1 MNGSD
6 RNENTLDQLLA
17 NLRIYLAPFL
27 AVIKMTTGVV
37 IGESRPTS
45 VTAQTA
51 RPLSVGE
58 YVVIDSQDGKIL
70 GLVERSFVQS
80 AALTDIHNFDEAL
93 ESKEIADI
101 NSRDKSYTA
110 KITILGYLS
119 ELQKS
124 HIVLPAIP
132 PIPGTAV
139 RDATKDD
146 LGTIFAPQK
155 DEWTTVGSLLRN
167 PQIETKINLNK
178 IVSRHLAILAM
189 TGMGKSNLVSLL
201 AKQIGNLDGTVII
214 FDYHNDYSD
223 LHIRGINIIDAKIN
237 PRYLDANT
245 LGDVLEIRENADVQQ
260 RILRLA
266 FTADVKEA
274 KDFWDVLDHNVAMI
288 GANPER
294 KEDRHSADR
303 VQDKIDDA
311 RHRFA
316 DVLDPDIMDPLGLI
330 KEGRVNILNVS
341 ELSEKQANVA
351 LAYYLQEILND
362 RKAALLARNEKSK
375 RVKRHRFDSP
385 IFVIIEEAHA
395 FIPKGEDTH
404 TKYWA
409 AKIAREGRKFGLGL
423 GIVSQRPRNIDPN
436 VLSQMGSLAVM
447 KIVQEDDQHQISS
460 AAEAISKDLVTQLS
474 SLNVGDA
481 VLVGQWVNL
490 PAIVHIEEVKDKTIG
505 SDKNAV
511 SEWRKAKKAE
521 KIAAEPSQGLIQKD
535 LLLD

>member
-1 MNGSD
+1 
-6 RNENTLDQLLA
+6 
-17 NLRIYLAPFL
+17 
-27 AVIKMTTGVV
+27 MTIGVV

-45 VTAQTA
+45 VTAQTS

-58 YVVIDSQDGKIL
+58 YVIVDSEDGKLL

-80 AALTDIHNFDEAL
+80 AALTDIHNFDEAV

-124 HIVLPAIP
+124 KVVLPAIP
-132 PIPGTAV
+132 PIPGMSV
-139 RDATKDD
+139 VDATKND
-146 LGTIFAPQK
+146 LGIIFAPQK
-155 DEWTTVGSLLRN
+155 DEWAKVGSLLRN
-167 PQIETKINLNK
+167 PQIETKVNLNK
-178 IVSRHLAILAM
+178 VVSRHLGILAM

-201 AKQIGNLDGTVII
+201 ARQIATLDGTLII

-223 LHIRGINIIDAKIN
+223 LHISGINIIDAKIN
-237 PRYLDANT
+237 PRLLDANT

-266 FTADVKEA
+266 FTPDVKEA
-274 KDFWDVLDHNVAMI
+274 KNFWDALDHNVAMI
-288 GANPER
+288 GSNPER

-311 RHRFA
+311 RHRFS

-351 LAYYLQEILND
+351 LAYYFQALLND
-362 RKAALLARNEKSK
+362 RKAALLAKSAKSK
-375 RVKRHRFDSP
+375 SVRRYRFDSP
-385 IFVIIEEAHA
+385 VFVIVEEAHV
-395 FIPKGEDTH
+395 FIPKGEETH

-423 GIVSQRPRNIDPN
+423 CIVSQRPRNIDPN

-447 KIVQEDDQHQISS
+447 KIVQEDDQHQIAA
-460 AAEAISKDLVTQLS
+460 AAESLSKDLINQLT

-490 PAIVHIEEVKDKTIG
+490 PAIVHIEEVKDKAVG

-511 SEWRKAKKAE
+511 AEWRHAKRFE
-521 KIAAEPSQGLIQKD
+521 KVAAESTQGLIQKD

>member
-1 MNGSD
+1 
-6 RNENTLDQLLA
+6 
-17 NLRIYLAPFL
+17 
-27 AVIKMTTGVV
+27 MTIGVV
-37 IGESRPTS
+37 IGESKPTS

-58 YVVIDSQDGKIL
+58 YVVIDSQDGKLL

-80 AALTDIHNFDEAL
+80 AALTDIHNFDEAI

-139 RDATKDD
+139 LDATKDD

-155 DEWTTVGSLLRN
+155 DEWATIGSLLRN
-167 PQIETKINLNK
+167 PRIETKIDLNK

-201 AKQIGNLDGTVII
+201 AKEIGKRDGTLII

-223 LHIRGINIIDAKIN
+223 LRIPGINIIDAKIN
-237 PRYLDANT
+237 PRFLDANT

-266 FTADVKEA
+266 FTPDVKEA
-274 KDFWDVLDHNVAMI
+274 NDFWDALDHNVAMI

-330 KEGRVNILNVS
+330 KEGRVNVLNVS

-351 LAYYLQEILND
+351 LAYYFQELLND
-362 RKAALLARNEKSK
+362 RKAALLARSAKSK
-375 RVKRHRFDSP
+375 QLKRYRFDSP
-385 IFVIIEEAHA
+385 IFVIVEEAHV
-395 FIPKGEDTH
+395 FIPKGEETH

-447 KIVQEDDQHQISS
+447 KIVQEDDQHQIAS
-460 AAEAISKDLVTQLS
+460 AAESISRDLVSQLT

-481 VLVGQWVNL
+481 ILVGQWVNL
-490 PAIVHIEEVKDKTIG
+490 PAIVHIEEVKDKTVG

-511 SEWRKAKKAE
+511 AEWRRAKKVE
-521 KIAAEPSQGLIQKD
+521 KIATASSQGLIQKD